1 MSRSDGYDLWLSY
14 EPINN
19 ENTKKYASL
28 IKTVQVV
35 EGGEIADVA
44 ADELE
49 FALNRLLGIFFP
61 VNKSKTI
68 STTPGSL
75 IVATLDTIAEE
86 TGVTIPSTLIPKD
99 DGYTIYSTDACT
111 FITAVTERGIL
122 YGTFAFLRLL
132 QTGKPIEKLAIT
144 SSPAVRYRMLNH
156 WDNLDGSIERGY
168 AGKSLWKWNDLP
180 SRIDSRYKDYARACA
195 SVGINA
201 AVLNNVNTQP
211 YILHEEYLE
220 KIAALA
226 AVFRRYGISVFLSV
240 NFASPMILGG
250 LDTADPCNPA
260 VIQWW
265 KEKVAEIYS
274 YIPDFGGFLMKADSE
289 GQPGPYVYGRNHAD
303 GANMLGMVLAP
314 YGGIVIWRAFI
325 YGFGEDDRAKKP
337 YAAFSPLDGTFMPNT
352 CVQVKNGACDFQPC
366 EPVHPLFG
374 AMEKTNLF
382 MELQITQEYLG
393 QGNHLVYLAPMWKE
407 VLDFDIAAD
416 GTSVGQRISSK
427 KSIPLGEHS
436 VDGLTGMAA
445 VSNVGSDKNWC
456 GSLFHPV
463 NWYAFGRLA
472 WDYSLSAEEI
482 AREWSV
488 CTWGNN
494 EELLDGIMYIL
505 MNSWKACVDY
515 MTPLG
520 LHHIMKYGHH
530 YGPDPACDEGDREDW
545 KPHYYY
551 RADKKGLGFDR
562 TVTGSDGVSQYRK
575 PLEDLFSNID
585 TCPEKYLLWF
595 HHVGWDKVLSS
606 GRTLKDELAY
616 RYSLGVEEAD
626 KLRAAWVAVKDL
638 VPQDRYDA
646 VLKKLEIQCRDARE
660 WRDVCVQ
667 YFLSFTEVSPS

>member
-1 MSRSDGYDLWLSY
+1 MSRADGYDLWLSY
-14 EPINN
+14 DPINT
-19 ENTKKYASL
+19 EYAEKYSSQ
-28 IKTVQVV
+28 IKQVMV
-35 EGGEIADVA
+35 AEGGDISDVIAN
-44 ADELE
+44 ELE
-49 FALNRLLGIFFP
+49 FALNRLLGKYYSIQKG
-61 VNKSKTI
+61 KSFTGKEGT
-68 STTPGSL
+68 L
-75 IVATLDTIAEE
+75 IAATVATIIEE
-86 TGVTIPSTLIPKD
+86 TGNPIPLELIPEN
-99 DGYTIYSTDACT
+99 DGYTLYSVNSSIY
-111 FITAVTERGIL
+111 ITSVTEKGVL

-132 QTGKPIEKLAIT
+132 QTGKSIENLRIT
-144 SSPAVRYRMLNH
+144 SSPAVRYRMLDH
-156 WDNLDGSIERGY
+156 WDNLDGSVERGY

-195 SVGINA
+195 SIGLNA
-201 AVLNNVNTQP
+201 TVLNNVNTQP
-211 YILHEEYLE
+211 YILHEDYLE
-220 KIAALA
+220 KVAALA
-226 AVFRRYGISVFLSV
+226 SVFRRYGITVFLSV

-289 GQPGPYVYGRNHAD
+289 GQPGPYAYGRNHAD

-337 YAAFSPLDGTFMPNT
+337 YAEFAPLDGKFMPNT
-352 CVQVKNGACDFQPC
+352 SVQVKNGACDFQPC

-374 AMEKTNLF
+374 TMDQTNLF

-393 QGNHLVYLAPMWKE
+393 QENHLVYLAPMWKE

-416 GTSVGQRISSK
+416 GTNVGQRISRK

-436 VDGLTGMAA
+436 VDGMTGMAA

-482 AREWSV
+482 AREWAV

-494 EELLDGIMYIL
+494 EKLLDGIMYIL

-520 LHHIMKYGHH
+520 LHHIMKYDHH

-545 KPHYYY
+545 KPRYYH
-551 RADKKGLGFDR
+551 RADAKGLGFDR
-562 TVTGSDGVSQYRK
+562 TSTGSNGVGQYRK
-575 PLEDLFSNID
+575 PIADVFGNIAA
-585 TCPEKYLLWF
+585 CPEKYLLWF
-595 HHVGWDKVLSS
+595 HHVDWNYVLAS
-606 GRTLKDELAY
+606 GRTLKDELVY
-616 RYSLGVEEAD
+616 RYNLGVEEAD
-626 KLRAAWVAVKDL
+626 RLKDAWIAVKGIL
-638 VPQDRYDA
+638 PVARYEA

-667 YFLSFTEVSPS
+667 YFLSFAEDR